1 MLVHVTTA
9 EMQYRLDTA
18 VRDRELAQLALMRE
32 RQDSLS
38 GAAATM
44 RRRRRARRVGT
55 ARPAGRTRTTWARPI
70 GMQSRIPC
78 PCPAV

>member
-1 MLVHVTTA
+1 MLVHVTAA
-9 EMQYRLDTA
+9 EMQYRLEVE

-32 RQDSLS
+32 REDSLS
-38 GAAATM
+38 AAATT
-44 RRRRRARRVGT
+44 RRRRRPRRMGT
-55 ARPAGRTRTTWARPI
+55 TRPAGRTRTTWARPI